1 MIPYNPC
8 SNLDLE
14 ALRVFKDMIMAD
26 EKPNMVTFVTL
37 LAACTNL
44 LTIRLGKSI
53 HSYIVINAME
63 MHVILATALL
73 SMYAKSGH
81 LDEAL
86 HIFNSITQK
95 NLQSWTV
102 MISSLAN
109 NGRAEEAVSMFARME
124 EAGLRPDSVSFST
137 ALSACSHGGLLDK
150 GKELFEKMVNTYKIK
165 PTMEHYGCMVDL
177 FGRCGLIEEA
187 YQVIM
192 SMPME
197 PNSVI
202 LRSYLSA
209 CKQHGG
215 GAHFVDERLLEL
227 LIELEPDIGANYVLA
242 ASVSCRTG
250 MRNEMKIKG
259 VKKVAGYS
267 MVQAA
272 AES

>member
-1 MIPYNPC
+1 
-8 SNLDLE
+8 
-14 ALRVFKDMIMAD
+14 MAD

-44 LTIRLGKSI
+44 LNIRLGKSI

-63 MHVILATALL
+63 MHVSLGTALL

-86 HIFNSITQK
+86 HIFDSITQK

-102 MISSLAN
+102 MIASLAN
-109 NGRAEEAVSMFARME
+109 NGRGEDAISMFARME
-124 EAGLRPDSVSFST
+124 EAGFRPDSVSFST
-137 ALSACSHGGLLDK
+137 VLSACSHGGLLDK
-150 GKELFEKMVNTYKIK
+150 GKELFEEMVNTYKIN

-177 FGRCGLIEEA
+177 FGRRGMIEEA
-187 YQVIM
+187 YRIIM

-215 GAHFVDERLLEL
+215 GAHCVDERLLGL
-227 LIELEPDIGANYVLA
+227 LIELEPNIGANYVLA

-267 MVQAA
+267 WVQAA
-272 AES
+272 ATDLG